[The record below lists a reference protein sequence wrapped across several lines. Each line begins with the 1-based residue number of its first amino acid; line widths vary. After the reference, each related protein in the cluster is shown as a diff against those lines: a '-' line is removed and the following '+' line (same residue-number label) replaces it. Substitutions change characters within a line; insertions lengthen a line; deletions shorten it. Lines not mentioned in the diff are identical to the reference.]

1 MTEPQDPK
9 ELERRKLLEEI
20 RRRAEEA
27 ELRRIESEEEK
38 TGFEMSQPE
47 EQHIEVAPAHDLPAH
62 HQPNAPL
69 HSRSTNTASST

>member
-27 ELRRIESEEEK
+27 ELRRIESEEER
-38 TGFEMSQPE
+38 TGFEVSQPE
-47 EQHIEVAPAHDLPAH
+47 EQHAEVAPAHDLPAPPTT
-62 HQPNAPL
+62 QRA
-69 HSRSTNTASST
+69 R